1 MRFIIGMMTALLL
14 VSGPGSMALGQSGS
28 VADAVAMNQLAA
40 AHNRFGFKLLRQLGG
55 GQAGKQNLFISPAS
69 IVWALDMVLN
79 GADGPTYLAIAQTLE
94 AGTLNLQQINQANAG
109 LKSSLEAADP
119 KVEIA
124 VANSLWGKAGVNFLP
139 GFLEVTKKFYV
150 ATLSTLKNAAQVNGW
165 VSEKTKG
172 KITEILTDQDIRPDT
187 ILILV
192 NALYFKGLWSK
203 PFDKALTQDRDF
215 QSAAG
220 TVKKIPMMSQSGAYS
235 YNEGVG
241 FQANQIPYGAGRL
254 RLSLV
259 LPSKGASLPAFLQSL
274 DAKAWEALRNGMENR
289 PGKIVLPK
297 FKMEYGVGLIPA
309 LSALGM
315 GPAFGGQAEF
325 GKIADLGA
333 GQRLYISEVRHKTF
347 VELNEEGTEAAAVT
361 SIGMRATG
369 LPPPPKPPF
378 EMIVDRPFFVTIED
392 QQTGLILFMGGVA
405 DPKI

>member
-1 MRFIIGMMTALLL
+1 MAALTL
-14 VSGPGSMALGQSGS
+14 GSQPYSALGQSNS
-28 VADAVAMNQLAA
+28 AADPMALNQLAT
-40 AHNRFGFKLLRQLGG
+40 AHNRFGFKLLKQLGG
-55 GQAGKQNLFISPAS
+55 AQAGQQNLFISPAS

-79 GADGPTYLAIAQTLE
+79 GADGATYQAIAQALE
-94 AGTLNLQQINQANAG
+94 AGNLSLIQINQANAG

-124 VANSLWGKAGVNFLP
+124 VANSLWGKAGVSFLP
-139 GFLEVTKKFYV
+139 AFLEVTKKFYA
-150 ATLSTLKNAAQVNGW
+150 ATLETLKSAAQVNGW

-172 KITEILTDQDIRPDT
+172 KITSILTDQDIKPDT

-203 PFDKALTQDRDF
+203 PFDKAETQDRDF
-215 QSAAG
+215 HPATGAAR
-220 TVKKIPMMSQSGAYS
+220 KLPMMSQAGSYHYAEAPAY
-235 YNEGVG
+235 
-241 FQANQIPYGAGRL
+241 QAIQIPYGGGRL

-259 LPSKGASLPAFLQSL
+259 LPAKGSSLAAFLQGL
-274 DAKAWEALRNGMENR
+274 DAKTYEVLRQGMENR

-297 FKMEYGVGLIPA
+297 FKMEYGAGLIPA

-369 LPPPPKPPF
+369 MPPPPKPPF

-392 QQTGLILFMGGVA
+392 RQTGLILFMGGVA